1 MKMQTYIQTKIMKD
15 SNLTYVTLLKG
26 LLLAVN
32 SATWR
37 QRTFVKDGETV
48 ENLVQNG
55 AFWVLIRGI
64 TLLLVSIWMIFTSI
78 LSFIALLVVYQV
90 LPLIA
95 IIMMI
100 RAKMRA
106 KKYLKDLQVAV
117 DAAQAR
123 ARNDG

>member
-78 LSFIALLVVYQV
+78 LSFIALFVVYQV